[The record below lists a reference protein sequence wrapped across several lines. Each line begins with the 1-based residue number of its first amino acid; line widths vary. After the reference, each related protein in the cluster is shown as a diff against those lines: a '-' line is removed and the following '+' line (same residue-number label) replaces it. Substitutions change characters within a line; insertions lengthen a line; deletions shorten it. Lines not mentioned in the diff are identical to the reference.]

1 MPGDCQRIQG
11 LIMKKQVRKTVLAE
25 RKNIS
30 EADYKAK
37 SEAICRRLQ
46 RLVRVKEAEIIHVYY
61 PINQEV
67 DIRPFIEYLWDE
79 GKKVIMPRADFATK
93 EMQNYFVISFG
104 QLEETK
110 YGLHEPRVISPL
122 HFGSPDIVIVPGVA
136 FSQNRYRLGY
146 GGGFYDRF
154 LRSVDSHK
162 IGVGF
167 EMQIVSRLPVEP
179 HDQQLDQLIT
189 ESRTI

>member
-1 MPGDCQRIQG
+1 
-11 LIMKKQVRKTVLAE
+11 MKMQVRKAILKQ
-25 RKNIS
+25 RKEIS
-30 EADYKAK
+30 EADYKLK
-37 SEAICRRLQ
+37 SDMVCRKLQ
-46 RLVRVKEAEIIHVYY
+46 KLTKVKEAEIIHVYY

-67 DIRPFIEYLWDE
+67 DIRPFIEYLWSE

-93 EMQNYFVISFG
+93 EMENYFVISFG

-154 LRSVDSHK
+154 LRDIDSHK
-162 IGVGF
+162 IGVAF
-167 EMQIVSRLPVEP
+167 EMQMVSRVPVEK
-179 HDQQLDQLIT
+179 HDQQLDQVIT